1 MSATILWG
9 KTYAKKLKDETKEKI
24 AEFTE
29 KTGITPGLAVII
41 VGEDPAS
48 QVYVRNKHT
57 TCAEM
62 GINSQVIELVPTIS
76 KDELIATIENLNND
90 SNIHGILL
98 QLPLPKA
105 LHKYENELLYRIN
118 PLKDVDGFHPVN
130 AGRLSIG
137 EKCMVPCTPLGCIK
151 MLELA
156 GISLDGKNAV
166 IIGRS
171 NIVGKPMANLLLA
184 KNATVTVCHSHTR
197 NLQQIAATADILVA
211 AVGKP
216 NFVTADM
223 IKPGAVVIDVGINR
237 IAPKKI
243 TGDVDFTTVKEK
255 AGFITPVPGG
265 VGLLTI
271 AMLMHNTLEAAMLQ
285 QTQQNR

>member
-98 QLPLPKA
+98 QLPLPEA

-216 NFVTADM
+216 NFITADM